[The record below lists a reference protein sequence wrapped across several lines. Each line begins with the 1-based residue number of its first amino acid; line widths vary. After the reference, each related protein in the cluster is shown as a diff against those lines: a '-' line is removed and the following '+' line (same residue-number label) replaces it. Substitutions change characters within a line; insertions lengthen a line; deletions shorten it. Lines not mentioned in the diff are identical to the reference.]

1 MVWIGE
7 NELNKKLKKKVVQMQ
22 RIMGRLHLLMEG
34 GGGGIYIVVTH
45 KEATTNTRERVKG
58 RPDWNNK
65 KQGEREGLS
74 RDSR

>member
-1 MVWIGE
+1 
-7 NELNKKLKKKVVQMQ
+7 MQ
-22 RIMGRLHLLMEG
+22 RILGRLHLLMEG
-34 GGGGIYIVVTH
+34 GGEGIYIVVTH